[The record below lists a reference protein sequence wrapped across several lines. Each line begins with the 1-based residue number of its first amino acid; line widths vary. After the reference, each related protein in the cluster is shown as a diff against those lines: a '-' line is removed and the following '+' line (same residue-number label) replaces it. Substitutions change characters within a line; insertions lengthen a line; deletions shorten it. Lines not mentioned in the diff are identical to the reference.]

1 MQLRPITDD
10 VLDDAIAVLRR
21 GFPERPAA
29 FWRDGFAR
37 VCAFCGGGS
46 RPPGYLMNVGGA
58 DVGVLLTFANTRTE
72 PQPIV
77 NLSSWYIDAKHRWLA
92 PRMLQKLTGC
102 SKTLYTDLTPTPQ
115 LRPIIERLG
124 FRARS
129 DGAIFHLLPW
139 TWLTQPRNADVIA
152 LEAIR
157 SSDIPETTLS
167 MMQEHAELGCIAFA
181 LWDGT
186 ALHPLV
192 FVPMRRRGIPFARLA
207 YAQHKSA
214 VANHLGP
221 LARHLLARGLPLLM
235 IDGFDSE
242 RPPHCAFTRKAPPIY
257 VKGDMA
263 PDAVDFTYSEL
274 VLLRL

>member
-10 VLDDAIAVLRR
+10 VLDGAIAVLRR

-29 FWRDGFAR
+29 FWREGFAR
-37 VCAFCGGGS
+37 VRTFCGGGS
-46 RPPGYLMNVGGA
+46 CPPGYLMNVGGE
-58 DVGVLLTFANTRTE
+58 DVGVLLTFANIRTE

-77 NLSSWYIDAKHRWLA
+77 NLSSWYVDMQHRWLA

-115 LRPIIERLG
+115 LRPMIEQFG

-152 LEAIR
+152 FEKIG
-157 SSDIPETTLS
+157 SSDLPAPILT
-167 MMQEHAELGCIAFA
+167 MMHEHDELGCIACA
-181 LWDGT
+181 LWDGDT
-186 ALHPLV
+186 LHPLV
-192 FVPMRRRGIPFARLA
+192 FAPMRRRAIPFARLA
-207 YAQHKSA
+207 YARSKNA
-214 VANHLGP
+214 VASHLGP
-221 LARHLLARGLPLLM
+221 IARYLLARGLPLLM
-235 IDGFDSE
+235 IDGFQSE
-242 RPPHCAFTRKAPPIY
+242 RPPHCAFTHKAPPVY
-257 VKGDMA
+257 MKGDMK